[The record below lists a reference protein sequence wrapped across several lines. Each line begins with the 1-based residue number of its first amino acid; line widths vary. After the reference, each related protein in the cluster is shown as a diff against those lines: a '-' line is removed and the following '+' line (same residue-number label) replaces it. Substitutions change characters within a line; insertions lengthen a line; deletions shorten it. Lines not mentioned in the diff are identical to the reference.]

1 MFISNS
7 RKFIYFHIPKSAG
20 TSLTQLFVAGMAW
33 NDLCIG
39 GSMIGDFFQ
48 KYWTPIF
55 KLDKHDKPA
64 RVRALIGDKLFDQ
77 YFKFAFLRDP
87 IDRFRSASQFI
98 VESVRGQRSWA
109 MQAKMIQKYLPELEQ
124 FSCLSDVYNSE
135 FFANCLEVPSGEGG
149 DIVKLFQPQAAY
161 FLTQTGERID
171 GIYCFPL
178 SQMQESLSLLLNR
191 GLVSQ
196 QEIDESQILARKHN
210 VSSKLLVD
218 DLDAAALGR
227 LRIIYNSDYR
237 LLENTSIGQIS
248 TH

>member
-33 NDLCIG
+33 NDVCIG
-39 GSMIGDFFQ
+39 GCAIGDFFQ

-64 RVRALIGDKLFDQ
+64 RVRSIIGDTMFDQ
-77 YFKFAFLRDP
+77 YFKFVFLRDP
-87 IDRFRSASQFI
+87 IDRFRSAAQFI
-98 VESVRGQRSWA
+98 VESVKRQRSWA
-109 MQAKMIQKYLPELEQ
+109 LQAKMIKKYQPELEN
-124 FSCLSDVYNSE
+124 FSCLSDVCNSK

-161 FLTQTGERID
+161 FVTQKGEKIN
-171 GIYCFPL
+171 GIHCFSL
-178 SQMQESLSLLLNR
+178 SQMQESLSSLQNL

-196 QEIDESQILARKHN
+196 QEVDESRILDRKHN

-218 DLDAAALGR
+218 DLDVAMLDW
-227 LRIIYNSDYR
+227 LKLIYEPDYR
-237 LLENTSIGQIS
+237 LLEVVYFDQLPK
-248 TH
+248 H